1 MTRRSR
7 SAAVAHLTVLLL
19 LCGGPLWPARAS
31 AGEAEPEADTDDA
44 SQYEEQS
51 EYGPI
56 QKRLFALDHE
66 LSVGWAYLPLDPF
79 YKGYGVQVA
88 YTIHFDDLVALE
100 LFRIGWSHN
109 KDTDLKTK
117 LIEQMPDVSP
127 TEFPGVVFFHN
138 TNLLLKIFYGK
149 QSLLNLAVMH
159 FELFAT
165 AGVALLYLNP
175 FNLEDSGD
183 ETLDYA
189 EHQKFEFGVNVGVG
203 FRIWLSPDWSL
214 RVDMRDT
221 VTLLS
226 FTDEEFPLKNSAMI
240 GVAIAVN
247 L

>member
-1 MTRRSR
+1 MTRRR
-7 SAAVAHLTVLLL
+7 FTAIARALPAALLL
-19 LCGGPLWPARAS
+19 STILVPGAARAED
-31 AGEAEPEADTDDA
+31 EATEDEATG
-44 SQYEEQS
+44 YEEQS

-56 QKRLFALDHE
+56 QKRLFELDHE

-88 YTIHFDDLVALE
+88 YTIHFDELVALE
-100 LFRIGWSHN
+100 LFRFGWSHN
-109 KDTDLKTK
+109 IDSDLKTK

-127 TEFPGVVFFHN
+127 TEVPGVVFFHN

-175 FNLEDSGD
+175 FNLKDAGD
-183 ETLDYA
+183 QQGTYDQ
-189 EHQKFEFGVNVGVG
+189 HQKFEFGVNAGFG
-203 FRIWLSPDWSL
+203 FRVWISPDWSL